1 MYRRNKVL
9 NHFTLMVQKRLKNE
23 EEEEIDE
30 DDKTKG
36 KKTAKSRKS
45 KGLKLSY
52 YFDICIAI
60 IHIFWSIVF

>member
-1 MYRRNKVL
+1 
-9 NHFTLMVQKRLKNE
+9 MVQKRLKNE

-52 YFDICIAI
+52 YFDIFIAI